1 MEDKT
6 EQRELL
12 KKLYYSFDHPSAY
25 SSAYSLYREAKK
37 HSKDVSFKD
46 VKKWL
51 SKELAYTLHRPVRR
65 KFKTRRVMVYS
76 KDESWQADLVDL
88 SKLAKQNDGH
98 KHLLVLID
106 VFSKFAW
113 VRPLPTKSA
122 SGIERELKSIL
133 LTSKRQPKTLQTDKG
148 SEFLNK
154 SVKQLLQNR
163 NIKLFTTYSER
174 KASVVERFN
183 RTLKNHMFRYF
194 TKQDTRRYVDVL
206 QELVRK
212 YNNTVHR
219 SIKMKPSDV
228 TEGNSPQVW
237 INLYGET
244 KTEKRKPKKPKF
256 NIGDL
261 VRISVERGPFRKGY
275 LEGWSEEIFVVKVT
289 VTGGS
294 VVVYK
299 LMDQNNEELKGTF
312 YTEELQKVL
321 LPSSFRIE
329 RIIRKKRQK
338 GGKTLLFVKWSGY
351 PDTFNSY
358 IEEDDLISGSR

>member
-65 KFKTRRVMVYS
+65 KFKTRRVM
-76 KDESWQADLVDL
+76 
-88 SKLAKQNDGH
+88 
-98 KHLLVLID
+98 
-106 VFSKFAW
+106 
-113 VRPLPTKSA
+113 
-122 SGIERELKSIL
+122 
-133 LTSKRQPKTLQTDKG
+133 
-148 SEFLNK
+148 
-154 SVKQLLQNR
+154 
-163 NIKLFTTYSER
+163 
-174 KASVVERFN
+174 
-183 RTLKNHMFRYF
+183 
-194 TKQDTRRYVDVL
+194 DTRRYVDVL